1 MQKDNGNNEGD
12 YIDRIELVEDEEDS
26 CPFVND
32 LINFIEFK
40 ASTSFLGLPWRRVDT
55 IKKFLK
61 ARGYKIL
68 ERVDD
73 DHNKYYVAVKPDTS
87 AIPDYDNLRSTF
99 LEEAED
105 LVVDMMIKFSE
116 NNGK

>member
-1 MQKDNGNNEGD
+1 MSPLNLKMIPQE
-12 YIDRIELVEDEEDS
+12 ISPL
-26 CPFVND
+26 
-32 LINFIEFK
+32 
-40 ASTSFLGLPWRRVDT
+40 T

>member
-1 MQKDNGNNEGD
+1 MQKDDIYNEDD
-12 YIDRIELVEDEEDS
+12 YIDHIDITEDDEDS

-32 LINFIEFK
+32 LMGFIEFK
-40 ASTSFLGLPWRRVDT
+40 ASTSFLGLPWRREDV

-73 DHNKYYVAVKPDTS
+73 NHDKYFVAVKPDTS
-87 AIPDYDNLRSTF
+87 AIPDYNNLRSTF
-99 LEEAED
+99 LEEVED
-105 LVVDMMIKFSE
+105 LVVDMMIKFSKD
-116 NNGK
+116 NGK

>member
-1 MQKDNGNNEGD
+1 MQKDNDYNEDG
-12 YIDRIELVEDEEDS
+12 YIDRIEITEDEEDS

-32 LINFIEFK
+32 LISFIEFK
-40 ASTSFLGLPWRRVDT
+40 ASTSFLGLPWRREDV

-73 DHNKYYVAVKPDTS
+73 DCKKYCVAVKPDTS

-105 LVVDMMIKFSE
+105 LVVDMMIKFSKD
-116 NNGK
+116 NGK